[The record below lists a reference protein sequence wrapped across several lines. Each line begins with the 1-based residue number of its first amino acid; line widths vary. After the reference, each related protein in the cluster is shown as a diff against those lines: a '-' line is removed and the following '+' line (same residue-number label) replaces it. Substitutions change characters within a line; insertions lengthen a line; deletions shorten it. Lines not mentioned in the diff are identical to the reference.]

1 MSQEPP
7 YLGQNCITPDPRS
20 EVLMRWLWAFVQAT
34 VFRWSP
40 RPLHGF
46 RTRLLRLFGANI
58 PVPSEVVVFP
68 TVRITYPWRLT
79 LEPRSMVGRHVT
91 IYNLGHVTRSRNGG
105 GVRTIARRETLLRRE
120 IPRDR
125 RIDLRLTA

>member
-46 RTRLLRLFGANI
+46 RTWLLRLFGANI
-58 PVPSEVVVFP
+58 SAPSEVVVFP
-68 TVRITYPWRLT
+68 TVRITYPW
-79 LEPRSMVGRHVT
+79 
-91 IYNLGHVTRSRNGG
+91 
-105 GVRTIARRETLLRRE
+105 
-120 IPRDR
+120 
-125 RIDLRLTA
+125 